1 MLTGGNPFVESRER
15 ADCNRVD
22 DRGRRSC
29 VSGFRCGVIAIGI
42 GIGIGI
48 AATFTLAVASH
59 CVGATV
65 DFDTDSD
72 TDLDEA

>member
-42 GIGIGI
+42 GI

-65 DFDTDSD
+65 DFATDSD